1 MEEREIFGSGHGV
14 NVNQVP
20 QGFNL
25 GQNQNSLSFSGPTGE
40 VPATVPVIAPGGGG
54 MDMKKKRGRPRKT
67 ESGSKPA
74 LSPMPISASIPLT
87 GDFSG
92 WKSGGGKPFE
102 AIKKPLKLNDFDE
115 DDRTA
120 PPSSS
125 FKTHVLTV
133 NSGED
138 LSMKIMSLSQ
148 QENHTISILT
158 ATGTISNV
166 TLRQSDACGGTS
178 TYEGVFEIL
187 SLSGSFVPTENGLT
201 KSRAGRMS
209 VSLAGPNGRVFGGA
223 LAGLLVAAG
232 SVQVVVAS
240 FLPDNQK
247 PKKQRIDHMSPTAPP
262 TSTHINNHASEE
274 LKTDLGGMKPI
285 MSPAGFNFASFGNG
299 QGSNG
304 QGSGNSSSSGDDDE
318 HVQP

>member
-1 MEEREIFGSGHGV
+1 M
-14 NVNQVP
+14 P
-20 QGFNL
+20 C
-25 GQNQNSLSFSGPTGE
+25 GQHNEKKKCKEGKRKTSCLKQWENKKGGPTELQLSSKFIEFFWAHRRVADSGE
-40 VPATVPVIAPGGGG
+40 CTGCGCWRYGGKEEEG
-54 MDMKKKRGRPRKT
+54 KS

-102 AIKKPLKLNDFDE
+102 SIKKPLKLNDFDE
-115 DDRTA
+115 DDGTA
-120 PPSSS
+120 SPGSN

-138 LSMKIMSLSQ
+138 VSMKIMSLSQ
-148 QENHTISILT
+148 QEYHTISILS

-166 TLRQSDACGGTS
+166 TLRQSDASGGTS
-178 TYEGVFEIL
+178 TYEGMFEIL

-240 FLPDNQK
+240 FQPEQQK
-247 PKKQRIDHMSPTAPP
+247 PKKQRTDYTSPPAPP
-262 TSTHINNHASEE
+262 TSSHINNHVSAEQ
-274 LKTDLGGMKPI
+274 LKPI

-299 QGSNG
+299 QGS
-304 QGSGNSSSSGDDDE
+304 GNSSSSADDDE
-318 HVQP
+318 HV

>member
-1 MEEREIFGSGHGV
+1 MEEREIFGSGHAV
-14 NVNQVP
+14 NVNQAP
-20 QGFNL
+20 PGFNL
-25 GQNQNSLSFSGPTGE
+25 AQNTLNFAGSTGE
-40 VPATVPVIAPGGGG
+40 LPAPVLAAGGVEV
-54 MDMKKKRGRPRKT
+54 KKKRGRPRKT

-92 WKSGGGKPFE
+92 WKSGGGGGVGGKPFE
-102 AIKKPLKLNDFDE
+102 SIKKPLKLNDFDE
-115 DDRTA
+115 GNFDEDNGIS
-120 PPSSS
+120 PFGSN

-138 LSMKIMSLSQ
+138 VSMKIMSLSQ
-148 QENHTISILT
+148 QEYHTISILS

-201 KSRAGRMS
+201 KSRSGRMS

-240 FLPDNQK
+240 FFPEHEK
-247 PKKQRIDHMSPTAPP
+247 PKRQRVDLSAPTAPP
-262 TSTHINNHASEE
+262 TSSHINNHVSAEE
-274 LKTDLGGMKPI
+274 LRTDIGGMKPI

-299 QGSNG
+299 QGS
-304 QGSGNSSSSGDDDE
+304 GNSSSSADDE
-318 HVQP
+318 HV

>member
-40 VPATVPVIAPGGGG
+40 APATVPVSAPVGGG
-54 MDMKKKRGRPRKT
+54 MEVKKKRGRPRKT

-102 AIKKPLKLNDFDE
+102 SIKKPLKLNDFDE

-120 PPSSS
+120 PPSSN

-240 FLPDNQK
+240 FLPDHQK

-262 TSTHINNHASEE
+262 TSTHINNHASDE

-285 MSPAGFNFASFGNG
+285 MSPAGFNFATFG
-299 QGSNG
+299 NG